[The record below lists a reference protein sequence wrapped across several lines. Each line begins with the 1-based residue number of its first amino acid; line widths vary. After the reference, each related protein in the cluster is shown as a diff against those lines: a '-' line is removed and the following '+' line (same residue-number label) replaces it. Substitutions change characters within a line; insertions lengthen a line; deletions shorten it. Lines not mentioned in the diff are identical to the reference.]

1 MSDRNKARLPRVP
14 HLPHLALL
22 LALVAP
28 LGAWAQA
35 FPAKPVRLVVAFPPG
50 GTNDIVARNVAQRLG
65 ERLGQQAVV
74 ENRPGASG
82 MLGAEYAAKAAPDGH
97 TLFVVAVN
105 HTVLPAL
112 YAKVPYALEKDF
124 TPVGLLATVPIV
136 LTVHP
141 SFAVHSVPELI
152 ARAKARPGALNYASS
167 GNGGGTHLAAEL
179 FKQQAGVFI
188 THIPYKG
195 SGPAVTDLIGG
206 QVELM
211 FADLPAAISHIRAGK
226 LRALGIGSPQ
236 PSALMPDLKP
246 IAASGLPGY
255 QAYTW
260 VGLLAPTGTPR
271 EVVARLNADTA
282 AVLAR
287 PDLKDAL
294 AAAGAEAAPGTPE
307 QFGTHIRAELAKWAK
322 LIQASNIKPD

>member
-1 MSDRNKARLPRVP
+1 MCVPSRFAPKAARAG
-14 HLPHLALL
+14 LAV
-22 LALVAP
+22 LAALCMTGVVQ
-28 LGAWAQA
+28 AQA
-35 FPAKPVRLVVAFPPG
+35 FPSKPVRLVVAFPPG
-50 GTNDIVARNVAQRLG
+50 GTNDIVARNVAQRLS

-82 MLGAEYAAKAAPDGH
+82 MLGAEAAAKSPADGH
-97 TLFVVAVN
+97 TLFVAAVN

-112 YAKVPYALEKDF
+112 YAKVPYDLEKDF
-124 TPVGLLATVPIV
+124 APVGLLATVPIV

-141 SFAVHSVPELI
+141 SLPVNSVPELV

-179 FKQQAGVFI
+179 FKLQAGVFI

-195 SGPAVTDLIGG
+195 SGPAITDLMGG
-206 QVELM
+206 QVDLM

-236 PSALMPDLKP
+236 PSALMPELKP

-260 VGLLAPTGTPR
+260 VGLLAPAGTPR
-271 EVVARLNADTA
+271 EAIARLNADTV
-282 AVLAR
+282 AVLGRA
-287 PDLKDAL
+287 DLREAL

-307 QFGTHIRAELAKWAK
+307 QFGAHVKSELAKWAK
-322 LIQASNIKPD
+322 LIKSSNIKPD